1 MESESVLGIWFMG
14 WMGLMGAGGGEEL
27 VWTDHGVPKPGREG
41 ELDPPLA
48 LCISW
53 VGLGN
58 AALRPPDNMLA
69 VLLPLPLW
77 WAMGESIWIDF
88 TEVGDGDAASASAS
102 SREES
107 AQSRVSVFSS
117 GGLTPGCRWVL

>member
-1 MESESVLGIWFMG
+1 MESESVLGIWLMV
-14 WMGLMGAGGGEEL
+14 WMPGLMGAGGGEEL

-41 ELDPPLA
+41 EVDPPLA

-69 VLLPLPLW
+69 ELLPLPL
-77 WAMGESIWIDF
+77 
-88 TEVGDGDAASASAS
+88 
-102 SREES
+102 
-107 AQSRVSVFSS
+107 
-117 GGLTPGCRWVL
+117 

>member
-1 MESESVLGIWFMG
+1 MESESVLGIWLMV

-41 ELDPPLA
+41 EVDPPLA

-58 AALRPPDNMLA
+58 AALRPPDSMPA
-69 VLLPLPLW
+69 ELLPLPL
-77 WAMGESIWIDF
+77 
-88 TEVGDGDAASASAS
+88 
-102 SREES
+102 
-107 AQSRVSVFSS
+107 
-117 GGLTPGCRWVL
+117 